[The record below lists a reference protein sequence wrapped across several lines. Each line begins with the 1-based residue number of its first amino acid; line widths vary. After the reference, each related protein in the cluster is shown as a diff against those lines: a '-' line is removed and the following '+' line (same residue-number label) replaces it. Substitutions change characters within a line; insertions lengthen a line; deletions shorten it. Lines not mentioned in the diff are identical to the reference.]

1 MKVITAV
8 NKYKKTDKELFLQ
21 CVKDGTFVVVHKDKD
36 FHLAFGSRIADSRV
50 HHIDEKESP
59 DAVTIY
65 I

>member
-8 NKYKKTDKELFLQ
+8 NKYLKTDREIFLQ
-21 CVKDGTFVVVHKDKD
+21 SINDIGIYVVPKDEDFVQRFGTVVANTNVKKV
-36 FHLAFGSRIADSRV
+36 
-50 HHIDEKESP
+50 DENESP

>member
-8 NKYKKTDKELFLQ
+8 NKYLDTDREIFLQ
-21 CVKDGTFVVVHKDKD
+21 SVSDIGIYAVDKSKD
-36 FHLAFGSRIADSRV
+36 FRLHFGSRIADTRV
-50 HHIDEKESP
+50 KRIDTEESP